1 MDDNMMEMQGDFC
14 LKDHIIICN
23 WSNKAHTI
31 VSQLHEESV
40 KEKAP
45 IIVITNNPEKVP
57 RSIDPAYRGLLMI
70 VGDPA
75 EKEILNR
82 ADVQYA
88 KNVIVLADEDDLD
101 NADAKSILIVLA
113 IDAMNPSVH
122 VIVEL
127 LKSKNE
133 SYFQYTHVNEIICL
147 EQLAE
152 KLLAQSALTPGL
164 SQVYMDLL
172 TQSAATNEIYQV
184 PIPQSIIDKQLTY
197 RDIEKV
203 IITIDEKD
211 IVLIG
216 FSTTATKKVDG
227 KEITNGHGRAITE
240 RRVIINPKS
249 SSEDEYSKNH
259 IMQPD
264 DMLFFMSYD
273 RPELGA
279 YF

>member
-1 MDDNMMEMQGDFC
+1 MEENMMEMQGDFC
-14 LKDHIIICN
+14 LKNHIIICN

-57 RSIDPAYRGLLMI
+57 RSTDPAYRGLLMI

-75 EKEILNR
+75 DKEMLNR
-82 ADVQYA
+82 ADVQFA
-88 KNVIVLADEDDLD
+88 KNVIVLADDDDLE

-113 IDAMNPSVH
+113 IDALNPSVH

-133 SYFQYTHVNEIICL
+133 NYFQYTHVNEIICL

-172 TQSAATNEIYQV
+172 TQSSATNEIYQV
-184 PIPQSIIDKQLTY
+184 PVPQAIIEKKMTY
-197 RDIEKV
+197 RDVEQV

-216 FSTTATKKVDG
+216 FSTIAAKKVDG
-227 KEITNGHGRAITE
+227 REVINGFGRKITE
-240 RRVIINPKS
+240 RQVVINPKS
-249 SSEDEYSKNH
+249 SSKDSYSKDH
-259 IMQPD
+259 VLQAD
-264 DMLFFMSYD
+264 DMLFFMSYE
-273 RPELGA
+273 RPEIAG